1 MTVEVA
7 IIAGV
12 GPGTGGALA
21 RAFAKEDYAVGLLS
35 RRAESS
41 ASTADEIRA
50 RGGKVLAVSC
60 DVTDRQ
66 SVQSAVGEIRSKLGA
81 ITALAHNASGYGRG
95 RFLEMD
101 PEQIRASFDANVM
114 GAVYL
119 AQAVIPDMLSAGHG
133 FISLTGATAALRGRA
148 GFAPLSIGKAGLRM
162 LGQALAREFHP
173 QGIHVVHII
182 VDGQIDTPRLR
193 SREPD
198 RARETV
204 IPPDAIAATVIQCL
218 KQPPTAWSQ
227 EIDIRP
233 AVESF

>member
-1 MTVEVA
+1 MTMEVA
-7 IIAGV
+7 IIGGV

-21 RAFAKEDYAVGLLS
+21 RAFAKQGYAVGLLS
-35 RRAESS
+35 RRVESS
-41 ASTADEIRA
+41 APITDEIRA
-50 RGGKVLAVSC
+50 RGGKVLSVPC
-60 DVTDRQ
+60 DVTHRQ
-66 SVQSAVGEIRSKLGA
+66 SVQTAVGEIRNKLGA

-173 QGIHVVHII
+173 QGIHIVHII

-218 KQPPTAWSQ
+218 KQPLTAWSQ

>member
-1 MTVEVA
+1 M
-7 IIAGV
+7 
-12 GPGTGGALA
+12 P
-21 RAFAKEDYAVGLLS
+21 
-35 RRAESS
+35 
-41 ASTADEIRA
+41 
-50 RGGKVLAVSC
+50 C
-60 DVTDRQ
+60 DVTIRQ
-66 SVQSAVGEIRSKLGA
+66 NVQAAVGEIRRQLGV

-101 PEQIRASFDANVM
+101 PEQVRASFDANVM

-119 AQAVIPDMLSAGHG
+119 AQAVIPDMLTAGHG

-148 GFAPLSIGKAGLRM
+148 GFAPLAIGKAGLRM

-173 QGIHVVHII
+173 KGIHVVHII

-198 RARETV
+198 RTREGV
-204 IPPDAIAATVIQCL
+204 IPPDAIAATVINCL